1 MTLSRIMVAL
11 DLSPMDEHL
20 MRAVCYYHAFMKV
33 DKAYFLHIIPDFS
46 MPKEVDIEFQKLFAP
61 EYPIDEKVTD
71 KINLDLT
78 EVFGEKPPFEA
89 KVEVREGQPLAKLL
103 RWVEVKEIDC
113 VVVGR
118 KQQSEG
124 SGITARRVAR
134 EAKSNILFV
143 PDAPLRYVRKI
154 LVPIDFSEN
163 SARAVQQAYA
173 WKKRNP
179 EIQIQG
185 LYLIDLPPTDY
196 YLRPVPRSGFQDI
209 LKTSAESAFKK
220 FVKRNNL
227 ADVAIEMVYI
237 DNVYSNVAH
246 HIDEFAK
253 KNGADMIVVGA
264 QGHNRL
270 NRFVFGSVTERLAER
285 NHEIPLMIIR

>member
-1 MTLSRIMVAL
+1 
-11 DLSPMDEHL
+11 
-20 MRAVCYYHAFMKV
+20 
-33 DKAYFLHIIPDFS
+33 
-46 MPKEVDIEFQKLFAP
+46 P
-61 EYPIDEKVTD
+61 EYPIDEKVSD

-78 EVFGEKPPFEA
+78 EVFGEQPPFA
-89 KVEVREGQPLAKLL
+89 TKVEVREGQPLAKLL
-103 RWVEVKEIDC
+103 HWVDIKEIDC

-173 WKKRNP
+173 WKLRNP
-179 EIQIQG
+179 DIQIQG

-209 LKTSAESAFKK
+209 LKSSAESAFKK

-227 ADVAIEMVYI
+227 ADVPIDMVYI
-237 DNVYSNVAH
+237 DNMYSNVAH